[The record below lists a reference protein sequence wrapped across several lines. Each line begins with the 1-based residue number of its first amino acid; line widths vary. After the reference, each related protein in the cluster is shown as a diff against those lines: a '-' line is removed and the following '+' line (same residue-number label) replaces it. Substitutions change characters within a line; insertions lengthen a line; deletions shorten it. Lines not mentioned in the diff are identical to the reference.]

1 MLLIKQHPAHI
12 FVGSHDIL
20 NDTVHRQMQSLFCPH
35 QGCNACTICHQI
47 RHQQFYATTWITTEK
62 QYVLDDLQP
71 LFTTIAYRL
80 EEGQHH
86 FFIIQKAEH
95 LSLTCSNR
103 LLKLVEEPPHGFH
116 IIFLTHRLQALL
128 PTIRSRCIMHSLA
141 QLTIGEDQ
149 SLLRECFQQ
158 LERIS
163 PASFLK
169 ILEQVRHDSHSST
182 LIDELLTYWNCQHK
196 QALLAGNREM
206 QERARHMLSLLESAL
221 QEPPMPG
228 SDKIFWRNMYLQA
241 FS

>member
-1 MLLIKQHPAHI
+1 MLLLKQHPAHI

-35 QGCNACTICHQI
+35 QGCNTCMICYQI

-80 EEGQHH
+80 EEEQHH
-86 FFIIQKAEH
+86 FFIIQKAEY

-103 LLKLVEEPPHGFH
+103 LLKLVEEPPPGFH
-116 IIFLTHRLQALL
+116 IIFLTHRLHALL
-128 PTIRSRCIMHSLA
+128 PTIRSRCIVHSSL
-141 QLTIGEDQ
+141 QTTTVEDH
-149 SLLRECFQQ
+149 SSLRECFQQ
-158 LERIS
+158 PEQTS

-169 ILEQVRHDSHSST
+169 ILEQVRHESHSSS
-182 LIDELLTYWNCQHK
+182 LIDELLTYWNHQHK
-196 QALLAGNREM
+196 QALLAGT
-206 QERARHMLSLLESAL
+206 QETQARAQHMLSLLESAL

-241 FS
+241 FI